1 MLGDREIW
9 KNMYRSA
16 ILIFFALFFAHSLPA
31 QSVDG
36 LRVAWDRSSESKIAP
51 HGNYARVIRLEDGA
65 FLAAYEHGGSI
76 CLSASEDLM
85 SWSSPRP
92 VVSGFHGKADGK
104 DYHVH
109 TANPELCLT
118 EEGTLLLAF
127 NYRPS
132 GLAYFPF
139 SIAVCRSTDNAVTWS
154 SPDVV
159 YSAGTDFSNGCWEP
173 AFLQLPDSTI
183 HLYFANEG
191 PYTRSKEQEISVLV
205 SADDGKTWSGAST
218 VSFRRGHRDGMPV
231 PALLGDEIVVAIE
244 DDADGKFKPYTVRTS
259 LDSPWKER
267 VGGYSPYR
275 KKALADSVP
284 ERIYMGAPYLAVLPG
299 GETLLSYQTTE
310 DRHES
315 WELSCMEV
323 AVSDSGA
330 VGFTRRTRPFYV
342 PADRSGKWNSLFVL
356 DSNTVVAVSS
366 TDKDGVVAPYV
377 VKGHLIRNGVIAPGT
392 ENDNT
397 FFIGSSTCDNL
408 TAGVGYEHGCVVLR
422 TDIKDSDLFPEDGL
436 TFLLDITGNDNPSLQ
451 EGVFRITAS
460 RSGDLYVYEGRKG
473 IWKRRLSSG
482 VKLEVSDTA
491 EGYHVRLVFNHG
503 KYGFSCLQDYIR
515 VCLIH
520 ENVSSGVSSSS
531 GISCSEPLVHSAP
544 AIPATWH
551 KLLLPASD

>member
-1 MLGDREIW
+1 
-9 KNMYRSA
+9 
-16 ILIFFALFFAHSLPA
+16 
-31 QSVDG
+31 
-36 LRVAWDRSSESKIAP
+36 
-51 HGNYARVIRLEDGA
+51 
-65 FLAAYEHGGSI
+65 
-76 CLSASEDLM
+76 
-85 SWSSPRP
+85 
-92 VVSGFHGKADGK
+92 
-104 DYHVH
+104 
-109 TANPELCLT
+109 
-118 EEGTLLLAF
+118 
-127 NYRPS
+127 
-132 GLAYFPF
+132 
-139 SIAVCRSTDNAVTWS
+139 
-154 SPDVV
+154 
-159 YSAGTDFSNGCWEP
+159 
-173 AFLQLPDSTI
+173 
-183 HLYFANEG
+183 
-191 PYTRSKEQEISVLV
+191 
-205 SADDGKTWSGAST
+205 
-218 VSFRRGHRDGMPV
+218 MPV

-377 VKGHLIRNGVIAPGT
+377 VKGHLIRNGEIAPGA

-397 FFIGSSTCDNL
+397 FFIGSRTCDNL

-422 TDIKDSDLFPEDGL
+422 ADIKDSDLFPEDGL

-491 EGYHVRLVFNHG
+491 EGYHVRLIFNHG

-520 ENVSSGVSSSS
+520 ENVFSGVSSSS

-551 KLLLPASD
+551 KLLLPAAD